1 MDADVRRNPER
12 SRYELV
18 QDGQV
23 VGIADYRESGD
34 AVVLPHT
41 EIDPSMRGRG
51 LGDILVQSVLDDL
64 RDAGRS
70 VVPSCWFVAAFIDD
84 HPEYRDLLA
93 APGGSRR

>member
-23 VGIADYRESGD
+23 VGVADYRESGD
-34 AVVLPHT
+34 TVVLPHT
-41 EIDPSMRGRG
+41 EIDRSMRGRG
-51 LGDILVQSVLDDL
+51 LGDVLVKGVLDDL
-64 RDAGRS
+64 RGGGRS
-70 VVPSCWFVAAFIDD
+70 VVPSCWFVAAYIDD

-93 APGGSRR
+93 APGGRPR